1 MNHKH
6 KPIPISRVLKDFRT
20 RFNLTQLS
28 AAKWCHLPPGTY
40 RDYEQGRSDPV
51 KIVECGILARI
62 ADYEEAYEKYQRE
75 HVAAAVAQPEHAA
88 T

>member
-1 MNHKH
+1 MNQKH
-6 KPIPISRVLKDFRT
+6 TPISRVLKDFRT
-20 RFNLTQLS
+20 RFDLTQLS

-51 KIVECGILARI
+51 KIVECGILYRI
-62 ADYEEAYEKYQRE
+62 KQYEEAYEKYQRD
-75 HVAAAVAQPEHAA
+75 HAAVAQPEPAA